1 MSRSYSVS
9 LSVGVTIP
17 EGERLKEGRFDMDFT
32 LLEILSPDRMK
43 SILKEKLL
51 EKGFEETPEG
61 MAMPLNDGQQAVL
74 DLDSMEMQVK
84 VNMPEK
90 CNILVEGLLLE
101 EFQESLARARQ
112 EGNVMQNQRVA
123 QQMEIE
129 KNRAVNVLKQI
140 ALKAKKEVNL
150 ALKET
155 YREAIK
161 EKAASMGNVENV
173 SESKEGNTY
182 RIRVEVSA

>member
-17 EGERLKEGRFDMDFT
+17 EGERLKEGRFNMDFT
-32 LLEILSPDRMK
+32 LLEILSPERMK
-43 SILKEKLL
+43 DILKSKLI
-51 EKGFEETPEG
+51 EKGFDETSEG
-61 MAMPLNDGQQAVL
+61 MAMSLKEGQQAIL
-74 DLDSMEMQVK
+74 DLESMEMQVK
-84 VNMPEK
+84 VKMPEK
-90 CNILVEGLLLE
+90 CNVLVERMLLKD
-101 EFQESLARARQ
+101 FQESIARASK
-112 EGNVMQNQRVA
+112 EGNVMKNQRVA
-123 QQMEIE
+123 QQMEIA
-129 KNRAVNVLKQI
+129 KKRAVNVLKEI